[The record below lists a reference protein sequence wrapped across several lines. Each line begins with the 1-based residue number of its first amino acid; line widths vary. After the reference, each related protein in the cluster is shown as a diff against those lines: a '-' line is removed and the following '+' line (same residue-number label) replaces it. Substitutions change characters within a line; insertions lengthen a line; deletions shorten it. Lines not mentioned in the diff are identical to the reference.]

1 MTISLFQANTVN
13 IAISA
18 IFANKARE
26 SILSIVSVAWFN
38 FIDVGY
44 LNTNTNNILLF
55 ILYLLILHILLLIKR
70 LLLLDRVYLYYAI
83 ILSLHQ
89 WHKMVLKH
97 IICYNYFWDKISSN
111 KSSYHE
117 RPTGIAYFLFCPQSH
132 LQHYL
137 LNFFYHI

>member
-1 MTISLFQANTVN
+1 MTISLFQTNTVN

-83 ILSLHQ
+83 I
-89 WHKMVLKH
+89 
-97 IICYNYFWDKISSN
+97 CYCITTSV
-111 KSSYHE
+111 
-117 RPTGIAYFLFCPQSH
+117 A
-132 LQHYL
+132 
-137 LNFFYHI
+137 